1 MEGLHCKNCKNSVEK
16 AINNIEGAAAK
27 VNLKEQTAEVVL
39 ENDVADEV
47 LRAAVEISGCPDSQ
61 YCIVI
66 ARIHIL

>member
-47 LRAAVEISGCPDSQ
+47 LRAAVEKAGFR
-61 YCIVI
+61 V
-66 ARIHIL
+66 ARIRSIA